1 MNESVYSPRQM
12 HIFINENKK
21 KKKDETEHDQ
31 TARYI
36 NRTESNGLVNK
47 LRLYILLQ
55 GFRITCNNSVSND

>member
-1 MNESVYSPRQM
+1 MRT
-12 HIFINENKK
+12 KR
-21 KKKDETEHDQ
+21 KKDETEHDQ

-55 GFRITCNNSVSND
+55 GFRITCLFTGQYNTKVYDTITDVM